1 MADSEPPSHGPTFTA
16 FITTCNIAP
25 IPPYIPLYLAVSPDH
40 LCIPPSLS
48 IYHCIANPPVLF
60 NFLSITLSS
69 LWCLHL
75 EVRQWRA
82 LKWERRVIEG
92 EEVLGQRKTG
102 ISCSQIGGK
111 RHKLCFMEATGGLRR
126 KKFTLWLT
134 LSFFILI
141 GMTKARQNLVY
152 DVERNF
158 TDKFFIFKKWTF
170 WLLYSSGWQ

>member
-25 IPPYIPLYLAVSPDH
+25 IPPYIPLYLAMSPDH

-48 IYHCIANPPVLF
+48 IYHCVANPPVLF

-92 EEVLGQRKTG
+92 EEVLEQRKTG

-111 RHKLCFMEATGGLRR
+111 RHELCFCGSNRR
-126 KKFTLWLT
+126 SEEEEVYPLAYFKFLHPDWNDQSETASCLWRWHL
-134 LSFFILI
+134 LFSQHQLEFI
-141 GMTKARQNLVY
+141 
-152 DVERNF
+152 D
-158 TDKFFIFKKWTF
+158 
-170 WLLYSSGWQ
+170 S

>member
-25 IPPYIPLYLAVSPDH
+25 IPPYIPLYLAMSPDH

-48 IYHCIANPPVLF
+48 IYHCVANPPVLF

-111 RHKLCFMEATGGLRR
+111 RHELCFCGSNRR
-126 KKFTLWLT
+126 
-134 LSFFILI
+134 SEEEE
-141 GMTKARQNLVY
+141 VY
-152 DVERNF
+152 PLAYF
-158 TDKFFIFKKWTF
+158 KFFHPDWNDQSETASCLWHWHSLFSQHQLEFID
-170 WLLYSSGWQ
+170 S